1 MKTNLN
7 PYINFR
13 GTTREAMTFYQSV
26 LGGKLSISTFKD
38 YHAAEDPS
46 EEDLIMHSM
55 LVTENGI
62 VIMAADA
69 PDRMGLHVG
78 DNISLM
84 LGGDN
89 LEELTDYFNK
99 LSHKGTVFQSL
110 KKEMWGDT
118 FGMFVDQFGIQW
130 MVNISSSTA

>member
-1 MKTNLN
+1 MTTILN

-69 PDRMGLHVG
+69 PDRMDLHVG

-99 LSHKGTVFQSL
+99 LSYKGTVLQSL

-130 MVNISSSTA
+130 MVNISATPA

>member
-1 MKTNLN
+1 VKTNLN

-69 PDRMGLHVG
+69 PDRMDLHFG

-130 MVNISSSTA
+130 MVNISSSPA